1 MSEYRRFVSYV
12 YAYTNGKKEK
22 NTGFVKVES
31 RAGSCKMQIRLQKI
45 PQEEKALDIYA
56 FVRRGE
62 SLPGIFLGKI
72 PVRAGLAEGTV
83 RAGSGRIGGKWKL
96 DELAGIWLLSQRGV
110 SYITVWDDLPVTEG
124 QLMTGEMGDADGAS
138 PGAAEAPGVRGDRAG
153 ESATIGAVAE
163 KAGETAGDE
172 TAAEKT
178 GGAAGDGAAAEKAV
192 AEVRANEE
200 LPETVTVAESG
211 ADQMEGADLFG
222 AGGEPPETAA
232 AVRIWEEPSG
242 TAVEI
247 GAVGEQ
253 PGAADVEVPGSAS
266 HAAAPPEESQAVP
279 SETRT
284 RQLTEAL
291 RSGRLSEY
299 ACREPEQRGEEE
311 PRADQPRGREE
322 EPGEDR
328 PHGGEEPLREE
339 GIRGGEE
346 EPRADQPHGGEE
358 PLREEGIRGG
368 EEEPRADQSHG
379 RKEEPGED
387 RPRGKETHTDLTG
400 AGNIR
405 PERKSIVPPE
415 AGMRR
420 NPILT
425 QHAGSKQ
432 PYGTSAGIKA
442 GQTAGAELRADWQC
456 PAGLSCRWNCLSA
469 KCAHE
474 MPFEDAQIQ
483 DCIQIS
489 PKDTTALK
497 RQNWGL
503 GRNRFLQHGFVR
515 YRKLLLIRL
524 KNGTWLL
531 GVPGTC
537 TPQDRKTAAV
547 YGFPQF
553 LPVKAQADRAAAS
566 PFGYWCRQVE

>member
-124 QLMTGEMGDADGAS
+124 QLMTGETGDADGAS
-138 PGAAEAPGVRGDRAG
+138 PGAAEA
-153 ESATIGAVAE
+153 
-163 KAGETAGDE
+163 
-172 TAAEKT
+172 
-178 GGAAGDGAAAEKAV
+178 
-192 AEVRANEE
+192 AEVRANEK
-200 LPETVTVAESG
+200 LP
-211 ADQMEGADLFG
+211 
-222 AGGEPPETAA
+222 
-232 AVRIWEEPSG
+232 G
-242 TAVEI
+242 TAVAA
-247 GAVGEQ
+247 GAGDELTGEALKKVSDMK
-253 PGAADVEVPGSAS
+253 GTGLELEEAANMEVPETAS

-358 PLREEGIRGG
+358 PFREEGIRGG
-368 EEEPRADQSHG
+368 EEEPRADQPRG
-379 RKEEPGED
+379 REEEPGED

-400 AGNIR
+400 AGYIR

-442 GQTAGAELRADWQC
+442 GQTAGAEPRADWQC

-547 YGFPQF
+547 YGFTQF

>member
-138 PGAAEAPGVRGDRAG
+138 PGAAEA
-153 ESATIGAVAE
+153 
-163 KAGETAGDE
+163 
-172 TAAEKT
+172 
-178 GGAAGDGAAAEKAV
+178 
-192 AEVRANEE
+192 AEVRANEK
-200 LPETVTVAESG
+200 LP
-211 ADQMEGADLFG
+211 
-222 AGGEPPETAA
+222 
-232 AVRIWEEPSG
+232 G
-242 TAVEI
+242 TAVAA
-247 GAVGEQ
+247 GAGDELTGEALKKVSDMK
-253 PGAADVEVPGSAS
+253 GTGLELEEAANMEVPETAS

-311 PRADQPRGREE
+311 PRADQPRGR
-322 EPGEDR
+322 
-328 PHGGEEPLREE
+328 
-339 GIRGGEE
+339 
-346 EPRADQPHGGEE
+346 
-358 PLREEGIRGG
+358 
-368 EEEPRADQSHG
+368 
-379 RKEEPGED
+379 KEEPGED

-400 AGNIR
+400 AGYIR

-442 GQTAGAELRADWQC
+442 GQTAGAEPRADWQC

-547 YGFPQF
+547 YGFTQF

>member
-124 QLMTGEMGDADGAS
+124 QLMTGETGDADGAS
-138 PGAAEAPGVRGDRAG
+138 PGAAEA
-153 ESATIGAVAE
+153 
-163 KAGETAGDE
+163 
-172 TAAEKT
+172 
-178 GGAAGDGAAAEKAV
+178 
-192 AEVRANEE
+192 AEVRANEK
-200 LPETVTVAESG
+200 LP
-211 ADQMEGADLFG
+211 
-222 AGGEPPETAA
+222 
-232 AVRIWEEPSG
+232 G
-242 TAVEI
+242 TAVAA
-247 GAVGEQ
+247 GAGDELTGEALKKVSDMK
-253 PGAADVEVPGSAS
+253 GTGLELEEAANMEVPETAS

-328 PHGGEEPLREE
+328 P
-339 GIRGGEE
+339 
-346 EPRADQPHGGEE
+346 
-358 PLREEGIRGG
+358 
-368 EEEPRADQSHG
+368 
-379 RKEEPGED
+379 
-387 RPRGKETHTDLTG
+387 RGKETHTDLTG
-400 AGNIR
+400 DGYIR

-442 GQTAGAELRADWQC
+442 GQTAGAEPRADWQC

-566 PFGYWCRQVE
+566 PYGYWCRQVE

>member
-138 PGAAEAPGVRGDRAG
+138 PGAAEA
-153 ESATIGAVAE
+153 
-163 KAGETAGDE
+163 
-172 TAAEKT
+172 
-178 GGAAGDGAAAEKAV
+178 
-192 AEVRANEE
+192 AEVRANEK
-200 LPETVTVAESG
+200 LP
-211 ADQMEGADLFG
+211 
-222 AGGEPPETAA
+222 
-232 AVRIWEEPSG
+232 G
-242 TAVEI
+242 TAVAA
-247 GAVGEQ
+247 GAGDELTGEALKKVSDMK
-253 PGAADVEVPGSAS
+253 GTGLELEEAANMEVPETAS

-311 PRADQPRGREE
+311 PRADQPRGR
-322 EPGEDR
+322 
-328 PHGGEEPLREE
+328 
-339 GIRGGEE
+339 
-346 EPRADQPHGGEE
+346 
-358 PLREEGIRGG
+358 
-368 EEEPRADQSHG
+368 
-379 RKEEPGED
+379 KEEPGED

-400 AGNIR
+400 AGYIR

-547 YGFPQF
+547 YGFTQF

>member
-124 QLMTGEMGDADGAS
+124 QLMTGETGDADGAS
-138 PGAAEAPGVRGDRAG
+138 PGAAEA
-153 ESATIGAVAE
+153 
-163 KAGETAGDE
+163 
-172 TAAEKT
+172 
-178 GGAAGDGAAAEKAV
+178 
-192 AEVRANEE
+192 AEVRANEK
-200 LPETVTVAESG
+200 LP
-211 ADQMEGADLFG
+211 
-222 AGGEPPETAA
+222 
-232 AVRIWEEPSG
+232 G
-242 TAVEI
+242 TAVAA
-247 GAVGEQ
+247 GAGDELTGEALKKVSDMK
-253 PGAADVEVPGSAS
+253 GTGLELEEAANMEVPETAS

-358 PLREEGIRGG
+358 PFREEGIRGG
-368 EEEPRADQSHG
+368 EEEPRADQPRG
-379 RKEEPGED
+379 REEEPGED

-400 AGNIR
+400 AGYIR

-425 QHAGSKQ
+425 QHAGSEQ

-442 GQTAGAELRADWQC
+442 GQTAGAEPRADWQC

-553 LPVKAQADRAAAS
+553 LSVKAQADRAAAS

>member
-83 RAGSGRIGGKWKL
+83 RAGSGRIGEKWKL

-124 QLMTGEMGDADGAS
+124 QLMTGETGDADGAS
-138 PGAAEAPGVRGDRAG
+138 PGAAEA
-153 ESATIGAVAE
+153 
-163 KAGETAGDE
+163 
-172 TAAEKT
+172 
-178 GGAAGDGAAAEKAV
+178 
-192 AEVRANEE
+192 AEVRANEK
-200 LPETVTVAESG
+200 LP
-211 ADQMEGADLFG
+211 
-222 AGGEPPETAA
+222 
-232 AVRIWEEPSG
+232 G
-242 TAVEI
+242 TAVAA
-247 GAVGEQ
+247 GAGDELTGEALKKVSDMK
-253 PGAADVEVPGSAS
+253 GTGLELEEAANMEVPETAS

-358 PLREEGIRGG
+358 PFREEGIRGG
-368 EEEPRADQSHG
+368 EEEPRADQPRG
-379 RKEEPGED
+379 REEEPGED

-400 AGNIR
+400 AGYIR

-425 QHAGSKQ
+425 QHAGSEQ

-442 GQTAGAELRADWQC
+442 GQTAGAEPRADWQC

-553 LPVKAQADRAAAS
+553 LSVKAQADRAAAS

>member
-124 QLMTGEMGDADGAS
+124 QLMTGETGDADGAS
-138 PGAAEAPGVRGDRAG
+138 PGAAEA
-153 ESATIGAVAE
+153 
-163 KAGETAGDE
+163 
-172 TAAEKT
+172 
-178 GGAAGDGAAAEKAV
+178 
-192 AEVRANEE
+192 AEVRANEK
-200 LPETVTVAESG
+200 LP
-211 ADQMEGADLFG
+211 
-222 AGGEPPETAA
+222 
-232 AVRIWEEPSG
+232 G
-242 TAVEI
+242 TAVAA
-247 GAVGEQ
+247 GAGDELTGEALKKVSDMK
-253 PGAADVEVPGSAS
+253 GTGLELEEAANMEVPETAS

-358 PLREEGIRGG
+358 PFREEGIRGG
-368 EEEPRADQSHG
+368 EEEPRADQPHG
-379 RKEEPGED
+379 GEEPLREEWIRGGEEEPRADQPRGREEEPGED

-400 AGNIR
+400 AGYIR

-425 QHAGSKQ
+425 QHAGSEQ
-432 PYGTSAGIKA
+432 PYGTTAGIKA
-442 GQTAGAELRADWQC
+442 GQTAGAEPRADWQC

>member
-138 PGAAEAPGVRGDRAG
+138 PGAAEA
-153 ESATIGAVAE
+153 
-163 KAGETAGDE
+163 
-172 TAAEKT
+172 
-178 GGAAGDGAAAEKAV
+178 
-192 AEVRANEE
+192 AEVRANEK
-200 LPETVTVAESG
+200 LP
-211 ADQMEGADLFG
+211 
-222 AGGEPPETAA
+222 
-232 AVRIWEEPSG
+232 G
-242 TAVEI
+242 TAVAA
-247 GAVGEQ
+247 GAGDELTGEALKKVSDMK
-253 PGAADVEVPGSAS
+253 GTGLELEEAANMEVPETAS

-311 PRADQPRGREE
+311 PRADQPRGRE
-322 EPGEDR
+322 
-328 PHGGEEPLREE
+328 
-339 GIRGGEE
+339 
-346 EPRADQPHGGEE
+346 
-358 PLREEGIRGG
+358 
-368 EEEPRADQSHG
+368 
-379 RKEEPGED
+379 EEPGED

-442 GQTAGAELRADWQC
+442 GQTAGAEPRADWQS

-547 YGFPQF
+547 YGFTQF